1 MKTVVGLGNPG
12 SKYEGTRHNVGF
24 RVIEELARRM
34 GADLR
39 RSWRMPLRMAEGEL
53 TGAGPVRLVEPQTF
67 MNASGEAVAAL
78 VRRKGLTAGDLV
90 LVFDDVDL
98 PVGRLRLRPGGG
110 AGGHNGVRS
119 VMEHLGGGTFGRVRL
134 GVGRGAAEKDLVEH
148 VLSGFTPTERPVVEE
163 MVSREDEVE
172 PVRRHVYFSGIGQG
186 RPAGRH
192 DRQSPG
198 GN

>member
-24 RVIEELARRM
+24 RVVEELARRM

-39 RSWRMPLRMAEGEL
+39 RSWRMPLRMVEGEL
-53 TGAGPVRLVEPQTF
+53 PGAGPVRLVEPQTF

-148 VLSGFTPTERPVVEE
+148 VLSGFTPAERPVVEE
-163 MVSREDEVE
+163 MVSRAADAVQAILRDGMERTMNRYNGEAVQPDN
-172 PVRRHVYFSGIGQG
+172 
-186 RPAGRH
+186 AG
-192 DRQSPG
+192 G
-198 GN
+198 